1 MVSDAS
7 SRQHY
12 LDGPERNWHA
22 FFDASVDDPPINE
35 GLGLAARLAEGRVVA
50 LVTARPARLAST
62 TLAWLDRHDVEWDL
76 LAMREDNDRR
86 SSPDTKRDLLAR
98 LRAGGYTPVVALD
111 DDIANLAMY
120 RTEGVATVYIH
131 SGYYDDRPGT

>member
-22 FFDASVDDPPINE
+22 FFDASVDDPLISE
-35 GLGLAARLAEGRVVA
+35 GLGLVARLAEGRVVA

-62 TLAWLDRHDVEWDL
+62 TLAWLDRHDVDWDL
-76 LAMREDNDRR
+76 LVMREDKDRR
-86 SSPDTKRDLLAR
+86 SSPDTKRDLLAQ
-98 LRAGGYTPVVALD
+98 LRASGYTPVVALD
-111 DDIANLAMY
+111 DDVANLVMY
-120 RTEGVATVYIH
+120 RTEGVATIYIH
-131 SGYYDDRPGT
+131 SGYYDDRS

>member
-22 FFDASVDDPPINE
+22 FFDASVDDPLISE
-35 GLGLAARLAEGRVVA
+35 GLGLVARLAEGRVVA

-62 TLAWLDRHDVEWDL
+62 TLAWLDRHDVDWDL
-76 LAMREDNDRR
+76 LVMREDKDRR
-86 SSPDTKRDLLAR
+86 SSPDTKRDLLAQ
-98 LRAGGYTPVVALD
+98 LRASGYTPVVALD
-111 DDIANLAMY
+111 DDVANLVMY
-120 RTEGVATVYIH
+120 RTEGVATIYIH
-131 SGYYDDRPGT
+131 SGYYDDRLGA